1 METQPVKVRKGQD
14 FAGLILKIVIAIL
27 TVVAAMAA
35 YTITRALVSS
45 WSLTSVPGEPIEYD
59 PLSMNTEST
68 SIPQKAGPITP
79 IPELPA
85 VLQPTPVKWN
95 GVHRVTILILGLDY
109 RDWQAGD
116 TPRSDTMILLTV
128 DPISKTAGM
137 LSIPRDM
144 WTVIPGFDYYKIN
157 TAYFLGERYKLPGG
171 GPQLATD
178 TVENFLGV
186 PIDYYAQVDFNS
198 FVQFIDALGGLDM
211 KIRDPIKVDPIG
223 PGNTIILEPG
233 TQTLSGAVA
242 LAYARNRY
250 TKLDDFDRA
259 RRQQEVIMAVR
270 NQVVNLN
277 MIPTLVAKAPQLY
290 KELSKGIRTN
300 LTLDQ
305 VIRLAYLAEQIPPE
319 NITKAVIGTNM
330 VSFAKSEDGLDIL
343 IPWPDRI
350 RDLRDSIFNTT
361 IPAGKEIYGNDWPE
375 LLKQENARVE
385 ISDASRVDG
394 LGERTAAYLRE
405 KGINVTGVS
414 LSPGS
419 STVSYIK
426 NYTGMVYT
434 AQYLSDLFGIDGG
447 RVESKYKQDSPV
459 DVVLM
464 IGKDWAK
471 KGLVP

>member
-1 METQPVKVRKGQD
+1 METQPVRIRKQQD
-14 FAGLILKIVIAIL
+14 FTGLIIKIVIAIL
-27 TVVAAMAA
+27 TVAAAMAT
-35 YTITRALVSS
+35 YTITRTLVSS
-45 WSLTSVPGEPIEYD
+45 WSLTNIPGDPLEFD
-59 PLSMNTEST
+59 PLSFTGQST
-68 SIPQKAGPITP
+68 LDLENSGITGPIPT
-79 IPELPA
+79 LPA
-85 VLQPTPVKWN
+85 ALQPTPVQWN
-95 GVHRVTILILGLDY
+95 GVKRITILILGLDY
-109 RDWQAGD
+109 RDWEAGE
-116 TPRSDTMILLTV
+116 TPRSDTMMLLTV
-128 DPISKTAGM
+128 DPVSKTAGM

-171 GPQLATD
+171 GPQLAAD
-178 TVENFLGV
+178 TVEQFLGV
-186 PIDYYAQVDFNS
+186 PIDYYAQVDFNA
-198 FVQFIDALGGLDM
+198 FVKFIDSLGGLDM
-211 KIRDPIKVDPIG
+211 KIREAIKVDPVG

-250 TKLDDFDRA
+250 TKFDDFDRA
-259 RRQQEVIMAVR
+259 KRQQEVIMAVR

-290 KELSKGIRTN
+290 KDLSEGIRTN

-330 VSFAKSEDGLDIL
+330 VSFAKTSDGLDIL
-343 IPWPDRI
+343 IPVPDRI
-350 RDLRDSIFNTT
+350 RDLRDFVFNTT
-361 IPAGKEIYGNDWPE
+361 IPAGKEIYGDDWSE
-375 LLKQENARVE
+375 LLTQESARVE

-405 KGINVTGVS
+405 KGINITAVS

-419 STVSYIK
+419 STVSSVK
-426 NYTGMVYT
+426 NYSGMVYT
-434 AQYLSDLFGIDGG
+434 AQYLANLFEMDSYQ
-447 RVESKYKQDSPV
+447 VENKYQQDSPM
-459 DVVLM
+459 DIVLM
-464 IGKDWAK
+464 IGKDWAN